1 MFKVKDFMTKDV
13 ITCQP
18 DEKITKV
25 IDLMNSKKIHRLPVV
40 DANNQLIGIIT
51 EGMITTANN
60 SATSLSIFELN
71 YLLSKTDVKTV
82 MIKKVIKIN
91 ENELME
97 AAAQKM
103 LQNDIGCLPV
113 INENDQVVGILT
125 QNDIFKSFLNVLG
138 WEHTGSRITLE
149 VKDEVGALEK
159 IAKIFADQ
167 HVSITN
173 IGVYASK
180 DGVAS
185 MVIRSDSKEIEALK
199 GSLEQGGYVV
209 QEAIVIE

>member
-1 MFKVKDFMTKDV
+1 MTKDV
-13 ITCQP
+13 ITCEP

-51 EGMITTANN
+51 EGMIAGANN

-113 INENDQVVGILT
+113 VNENDQVVGILT
-125 QNDIFKSFLNVLG
+125 QNDIFKSFLDVLG
-138 WEHTGSRITLE
+138 WDHTGSRITLE

-167 HVSITN
+167 HVSISN

-185 MVIRSDSKEIEALK
+185 MVIRSDTKEIEALK
-199 GSLEQGGYVV
+199 SSLEQGGYVV

>member
-1 MFKVKDFMTKDV
+1 MTKDV
-13 ITCQP
+13 ITCEP

-51 EGMITTANN
+51 EGMIAGANN

-113 INENDQVVGILT
+113 VNENDQVVGILT
-125 QNDIFKSFLNVLG
+125 QNDIFKSFLDVLG
-138 WEHTGSRITLE
+138 WDHTGSRITLE

-159 IAKIFADQ
+159 IAKIFANQ
-167 HVSITN
+167 HVSISN

-185 MVIRSDSKEIEALK
+185 MVIRSDTKEIEALK
-199 GSLEQGGYVV
+199 SSLEQGGYVV

>member
-13 ITCQP
+13 ITCEP

-51 EGMITTANN
+51 EGMIAGANN

-113 INENDQVVGILT
+113 VNENDQVVGILT
-125 QNDIFKSFLNVLG
+125 QNDIFKSFLDVLG
-138 WEHTGSRITLE
+138 WDHTGSRITLE

-167 HVSITN
+167 HVSISN

-185 MVIRSDSKEIEALK
+185 MVIRSDTKEIEALK
-199 GSLEQGGYVV
+199 SSLEQGGYVV

>member
-1 MFKVKDFMTKDV
+1 MFKVTDFMTKDV
-13 ITCQP
+13 ITCEP

-25 IDLMNSKKIHRLPVV
+25 IDLMNTKHIHRLPVV
-40 DANNQLIGIIT
+40 DANGKLTGMIT
-51 EGMITTANN
+51 EGMIAGANN

-82 MIKKVIKIN
+82 MIKNVISIR

-97 AAAQKM
+97 EAAQKM

-113 INENDQVVGILT
+113 TDRDGKVVGILT

-138 WEHTGSRITLE
+138 WENTGSRITLE

-159 IAKIFADQ
+159 ISKIFADQ
-167 HVSITN
+167 AVSISN
-173 IGVYASK
+173 IGVYASQ

-185 MVIRSDSKEIEALK
+185 MVIRSDTTQIDPITKAL
-199 GSLEQGGYVV
+199 EEGGYTV
-209 QEAIVIE
+209 QEALVIE

>member
-209 QEAIVIE
+209 QEAVVIE

>member
-1 MFKVKDFMTKDV
+1 MTKDV

>member
-209 QEAIVIE
+209 QEAIVIG